1 MASGQ
6 VYLVAKHASLVHAIP
21 DTRAV
26 VVSSLFHAVVK
37 RAAPVH
43 AALGTRPVVVRRRAE
58 DSVAL
63 VDVVWDT
70 AATQEGTAAA
80 MRASAPVRA
89 RAYC

>member
-1 MASGQ
+1 MA

-43 AALGTRPVVVRRRAE
+43 AALGTRPVAVRRRAE

-63 VDVVWDT
+63 VDVVSDAV
-70 AATQEGTAAA
+70 AAHEGTAAA
-80 MRASAPVRA
+80 VFASARVQA
-89 RAYC
+89 CTYC